1 MSDEEGRAEGL
12 ALLFWVGHMSDEQEA
27 EITPIISRAV
37 VAAVLRHWQA
47 GEWSAEQVHTWAE
60 DRFGQVDVDDWE
72 GAEEQ
77 SVANE
82 VLAAL
87 DMLDMHLIL
96 PEDIPIYLHFLQ
108 TPAGQFAAGYQTVQ
122 DALEQIDYRARQ
134 QALQAIPLYAPF
146 CR

>member
-1 MSDEEGRAEGL
+1 
-12 ALLFWVGHMSDEQEA
+12 MSDEQEA

-37 VAAVLRHWQA
+37 VAAVLKHWQA
-47 GEWSAEQVHTWAE
+47 GEWSAEQVHEWAE

-87 DMLDMHLIL
+87 DLLDMNLML
-96 PEDIPIYLHFLQ
+96 PEDTPLYLAFLR
-108 TPAGQFAAGYQTVQ
+108 TPPGQFAAGYQILQ
-122 DALEQIDYRARQ
+122 DALDRIDYPARQ
-134 QALQAIPLYAPF
+134 AALRAVPLYAPF
-146 CR
+146 CK